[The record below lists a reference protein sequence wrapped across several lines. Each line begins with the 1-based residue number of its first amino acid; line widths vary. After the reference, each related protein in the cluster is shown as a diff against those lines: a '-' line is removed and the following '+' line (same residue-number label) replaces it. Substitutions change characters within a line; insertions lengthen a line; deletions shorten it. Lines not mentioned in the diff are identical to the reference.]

1 MYYISAK
8 YFYHSA
14 TCYAPSSGALKNHA
28 GRRLEFAS
36 RKDAVAYLCEE
47 RDEWNYETAMSCEE
61 TESGKYSAAGTYFC
75 RHGEYARPMYV
86 IRKVPAR
93 RKGAIK

>member
-1 MYYISAK
+1 MWYISAK

-14 TCYAPSSGALKNHA
+14 TCYAPSSGALKNHD

-36 RKDAVAYLCEE
+36 REEAAAHLCEK
-47 RDEWNYETAMSCEE
+47 RDEWNCDTAMACEE
-61 TESGKYSAAGTYFC
+61 NAGKYSAAGTYVC
-75 RHGEYARPMYV
+75 RHGEYARPVYR
-86 IRKVPAR
+86 IRKVSA